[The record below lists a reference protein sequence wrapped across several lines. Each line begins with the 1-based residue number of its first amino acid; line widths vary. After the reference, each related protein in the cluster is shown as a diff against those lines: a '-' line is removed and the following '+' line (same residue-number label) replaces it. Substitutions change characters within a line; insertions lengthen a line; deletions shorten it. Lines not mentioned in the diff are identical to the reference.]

1 MVFIP
6 KIFPPRLRKRIAG
19 KSAQV
24 GQATDHLE
32 DVSIEDIRLSGF
44 PSATEASSTSNAPPE
59 SSSNPRTTTPE
70 SISASQRLARTPKY
84 GLGVLYEPPESPRK
98 PATADEA
105 GEVLTKKQ
113 QKKNGGEGKR
123 KELRDRNGPTKPIV
137 E

>member
-1 MVFIP
+1 MVFTP
-6 KIFPPRLRKRIAG
+6 KIFPLRIGKRIAG

-44 PSATEASSTSNAPPE
+44 PSEIEASSASNAPPE
-59 SSSNPRTTTPE
+59 PSSNPRTTIPE
-70 SISASQRLARTPKY
+70 SVSALQRLARTPKY

-105 GEVLTKKQ
+105 GEVFTKKQ

-123 KELRDRNGPTKPIV
+123 KEPRDRNGPMKPIV